1 MSRNIVLAVNWTRPA
16 AVTAANKLA
25 TLLSAA
31 TIDCYAVNESETIPV
46 GEYQIVSEDQLPP
59 IEAILVIGGDGTILR
74 SAELARKFDVPL
86 LGINHG
92 HVGFL
97 AEAESSEIEVIAQR
111 IIQREWQTE
120 NRLTLQVKVFFEDKE
135 LWQSWALNEISIEK
149 ASTSRIVELVTAVD
163 DRPVSRYAGDGV
175 IVATPTGSTAYAF
188 SAGGPVVWPNVSAV
202 VLVPLSAHSL
212 FARPLVISPTSSVT
226 IDLISEASAWA
237 DSRRGGDI
245 PAGARIVIEQSSQPI
260 KLMRLDDAPF
270 TDRLVAKFS
279 LPTSGWRGNI
289 IDHN

>member
-16 AVTAANKLA
+16 AVNAANKLA

-31 TIDCYAVNESETIPV
+31 KIDCYAVNESETIPV
-46 GEYQIVSEDQLPP
+46 GEYQIVTEDQLPA

-97 AEAESSEIEVIAQR
+97 AEAESSEIEIISQR
-111 IIQREWQTE
+111 IIQKEWQIE
-120 NRLTLQVKVFFEDKE
+120 NRLTLQVKVFFEDRE
-135 LWQSWALNEISIEK
+135 LWRSWALNEISIEK

-260 KLMRLDDAPF
+260 KLMRLNDAPF

-289 IDHN
+289 TDHN